1 MRCFSS
7 WVTFFVI
14 ASCSTVGVAQS
25 RQATNVA
32 YNTSIPSPHETFGAV
47 GSGVSDAIG
56 SGVNT
61 VSKSVSL
68 VGNAA
73 TEVAADASHTAS
85 EMVIPKQGSVDMGV
99 TYSQPVYGSPSAYSQ
114 TPSYSTP
121 SYTTPSY
128 STPSYSYGPTSYQA
142 APCSG
147 NCGGG
152 CGGQSC
158 GQRLSAGTSSI
169 PGCNSCGSKSCLG
182 SCKLGKCKLGDCKLG
197 GCKTG
202 CCNLGGLLSKI
213 NPNHT
218 CCSGWFGGLYALNL
232 SRDDDNFGY
241 PLANDAGGRTV
252 LATGMARMDDSLG
265 FGARIGKMLSKTCA
279 FEVIY
284 WQVFPDDETA
294 IAQTSIVGSPINANN
309 LFTGLEYDPG
319 TGAVPVDSYFQGAQY
334 MSVTRTF
341 DYRNIEVN
349 FLRLP
354 FTFGACANSKARL
367 AILGGV
373 RYFQAE
379 ESLELFTDLNNE
391 IVGDDPANELSY
403 RNDVENHLL
412 GLQVGGLFSCQ
423 LSKKLTGQM
432 GSKVGIYNNRMEQ
445 SQEVYSTTG
454 TATIAAGP
462 DAGRPFALRS
472 DKDDI
477 AFLGEFDAGLAYCLN
492 SRWRVS
498 GGYKILAVS
507 GYADSTNQIP
517 YNFNL
522 AEAGLIQD
530 NGSLILHGFYLGG
543 EYAW

>member
-1 MRCFSS
+1 MRCFSR
-7 WVTFFVI
+7 WVTFFVL
-14 ASCSTVGVAQS
+14 ASCSTLAIAQS
-25 RQATNVA
+25 RQATDVA
-32 YNTSIPSPHETFGAV
+32 YNTSIPSPHESFG
-47 GSGVSDAIG
+47 AIG
-56 SGVNT
+56 SGVSNAIGSGVDT

-68 VGNAA
+68 VENA
-73 TEVAADASHTAS
+73 AADASHS
-85 EMVIPKQGSVDMGV
+85 VGESQVVIPQQGSVDMGV
-99 TYSQPVYGSPSAYSQ
+99 TYSQPVYGSPTPLQSAPTYSA
-114 TPSYSTP
+114 PSC
-121 SYTTPSY
+121 
-128 STPSYSYGPTSYQA
+128 STPSYSY
-142 APCSG
+142 APAPAYSNSSC
-147 NCGGG
+147 NYGGG
-152 CGGQSC
+152 CGGKC
-158 GQRLSAGTSSI
+158 GQRSVSTAL
-169 PGCNSCGSKSCLG
+169 PGCSSCGSKSCLG
-182 SCKLGKCKLGDCKLG
+182 SCKLGKCKLGSCKLG
-197 GCKTG
+197 D
-202 CCNLGGLLSKI
+202 CCIGKCGLGGLLGKV

-241 PLANDAGGRTV
+241 PLASDAGGQTV

-284 WQVFPDDETA
+284 WQIFPDDVTA
-294 IAQTSIVGSPINANN
+294 IAQTSVVGSPINANY

-341 DYRNIEVN
+341 DYRNFEVN

-354 FTFGACANSKARL
+354 FTFSGCANSKARL
-367 AILGGV
+367 AILAGA

-379 ESLELFTDLNNE
+379 ESLEIFSDLNNE

-403 RNDVENHLL
+403 RNEVENHLI
-412 GLQVGGLFSCQ
+412 GLQVGGLFSYQ
-423 LSKKLTGQM
+423 FSSKLTGQM

-445 SQEVYSTTG
+445 SQEVYSPTG

-462 DAGRPFALRS
+462 DAGQPFSLRS

-492 SRWRVS
+492 KHWRVS

-507 GYADSTNQIP
+507 SYADSTNQIP

-530 NGSLILHGFYLGG
+530 NNSLILHGFYLGG